1 MEAHADA
8 GHTCVPSTEMGARS
22 CSLFIIA
29 PQTRASTRACVN
41 GGARAPMY
49 SDLTD
54 SYVIRDLSS
63 SDFRF
68 CKNGLNLN
76 EKRLLFHLPCNQE
89 PVGESPGLSKLCPY
103 M

>member
-1 MEAHADA
+1 
-8 GHTCVPSTEMGARS
+8 MGARS
-22 CSLFIIA
+22 FSLIIIP
-29 PQTRASTRACVN
+29 PQTRVSTARACVS
-41 GGARAPMY
+41 GGARARVHMY

-54 SYVIRDLSS
+54 SYVIRDLSLS
-63 SDFRF
+63 ALRF
-68 CKNGLNLN
+68 CKNDLNLN